1 MAVPKVKTSRVRT
14 RRRRSH
20 DALAV
25 PRWVKCGNCGAP
37 TLPHRLCLSCGQ
49 YKGRQVISFDFD
61 DEE

>member
-25 PRWVKCGNCGAP
+25 PHWVKCSNCSSP
-37 TLPHRLCLSCGQ
+37 TLPHRVCLTCGQ
-49 YKGRQVISFDFD
+49 YKGRQIYTLGL
-61 DEE
+61 DEDE